1 MSDQSISDQKVGV
14 APGEEI
20 DHSPRLRLDGI
31 SKSFRH
37 VQALQ
42 DVSIEVETGEVV
54 GLVGENGAGKS
65 TLLKILTGEMDQDE
79 GTILI
84 GGEAIQLTGPRQAA
98 SLGISIVHQE
108 QEVITSLAGYEN
120 FFLGREKSKLGI
132 LNRSDMLEE
141 AEETINELGIDLDL
155 NKAVRDYSFTD
166 RQMLEIAK
174 SFGLSSRVDNPVIL
188 LDEPTAALEGTERD
202 ILFSL
207 ISDLRSRAS
216 FVFVSHELEEVLEIC
231 DRIYVLKDGELV
243 EEVTSEEATYGSLQQ
258 SMVGR
263 ELSPASDRSSNE
275 LSNYYKISDQIE
287 PQGEAVL
294 EVDDLTYKEEVGPVS
309 FSIDRGEI
317 FGIIG
322 VDGCGKERLGRLLI
336 GDLSP
341 TDGSISIEGEPLKPG
356 SVAAAVDSG
365 LGYIP
370 KERKSEGLLLY
381 LSVSHN
387 TSLAIVKDMFGN
399 LPFLDKSKEETVA
412 NNMVQQ
418 LDIKTPSTD
427 TLTNDLSGGN
437 QQKVVIGR
445 WLARDTPI
453 LIVDNITRGIDVGA
467 KEQIYQLCRDLV
479 QDGVSIVFI
488 GDELAEVIAMSNRIG
503 VMRKGEIK
511 NIYKSP
517 KDDKPEEEKLIKDM
531 V

>member
-1 MSDQSISDQKVGV
+1 
-14 APGEEI
+14 
-20 DHSPRLRLDGI
+20 
-31 SKSFRH
+31 
-37 VQALQ
+37 
-42 DVSIEVETGEVV
+42 
-54 GLVGENGAGKS
+54 
-65 TLLKILTGEMDQDE
+65 
-79 GTILI
+79 
-84 GGEAIQLTGPRQAA
+84 
-98 SLGISIVHQE
+98 
-108 QEVITSLAGYEN
+108 
-120 FFLGREKSKLGI
+120 
-132 LNRSDMLEE
+132 
-141 AEETINELGIDLDL
+141 
-155 NKAVRDYSFTD
+155 
-166 RQMLEIAK
+166 
-174 SFGLSSRVDNPVIL
+174 
-188 LDEPTAALEGTERD
+188 
-202 ILFSL
+202 
-207 ISDLRSRAS
+207 
-216 FVFVSHELEEVLEIC
+216 
-231 DRIYVLKDGELV
+231 
-243 EEVTSEEATYGSLQQ
+243 
-258 SMVGR
+258 
-263 ELSPASDRSSNE
+263 
-275 LSNYYKISDQIE
+275 
-287 PQGEAVL
+287 
-294 EVDDLTYKEEVGPVS
+294 
-309 FSIDRGEI
+309 
-317 FGIIG
+317 
-322 VDGCGKERLGRLLI
+322 
-336 GDLSP
+336 
-341 TDGSISIEGEPLKPG
+341 
-356 SVAAAVDSG
+356 VAAAVDSG